1 MSDSEKF
8 ISRLVKAGHIV
19 LEPRGE
25 LPLRDLPNI
34 HGYVF
39 YGVRWD
45 GSAEYCRV
53 IKCDDGLHRIE
64 GGKYPDLR
72 SWKEAVQPSDEND
85 I

>member
-34 HGYVF
+34 HGYRFV
-39 YGVRWD
+39 GVRLD
-45 GSAEYCRV
+45 GSSEPCRV
-53 IKCDDGLHRIE
+53 VKCEDGLHRIE
-64 GGKYPDLR
+64 GGKWHELR
-72 SWKEAVQPSDEND
+72 AWRELRPV
-85 I
+85 